1 MAQSSLNNEPPLIQG
16 LMTLEYV
23 IHNMKKFGLRYLMRK
38 V

>member
-1 MAQSSLNNEPPLIQG
+1 MAQSSLNNKPPLIEV

-23 IHNMKKFGLRYLMRK
+23 IQNIKTFGLRYLMRL